1 MYTCELNLQ
10 GITSPN
16 EKAISEGLV
25 MGRLLGKRLQIRD
38 EVKSTKY
45 NRQISGRIDRRL
57 LSELGHDYYNIFY
70 TTKVDKFNSISIHI
84 SVDASSSMSGP
95 KWFKTLTSVV
105 AVCKATSMISNI
117 KTSVSFRTTMRNEHG
132 EIPYV
137 VLAYD
142 STKDSIQKVI
152 TQFKR
157 LSPNN
162 TTPEGLAFEAILD
175 NLSPQKFG
183 EDRYFLNF
191 SDGQPCFQGRR
202 DDGIVY
208 IGEPAVEHT
217 RLQVTEIRRMGYVIL
232 SYFIESDGIE
242 LSESLRKDFKKMYGK
257 DASFV
262 DVNNVMKISNTLNAM
277 FLKKD

>member
-1 MYTCELNLQ
+1 
-10 GITSPN
+10 
-16 EKAISEGLV
+16 
-25 MGRLLGKRLQIRD
+25 
-38 EVKSTKY
+38 
-45 NRQISGRIDRRL
+45 
-57 LSELGHDYYNIFY
+57 
-70 TTKVDKFNSISIHI
+70 
-84 SVDASSSMSGP
+84 
-95 KWFKTLTSVV
+95 
-105 AVCKATSMISNI
+105 
-117 KTSVSFRTTMRNEHG
+117 MRNEHG